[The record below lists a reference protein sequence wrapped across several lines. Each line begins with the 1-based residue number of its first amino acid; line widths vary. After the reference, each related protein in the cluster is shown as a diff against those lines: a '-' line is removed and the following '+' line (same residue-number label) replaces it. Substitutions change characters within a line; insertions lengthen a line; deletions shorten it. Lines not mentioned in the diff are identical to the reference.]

1 MKDQLVAKI
10 CAVTIVLQLFLF
22 GNNGA
27 QAQNIDIN
35 WLRSVNYNSDKTEM
49 SYKAMNGL
57 SKSVYFVA
65 AGVPLAQ
72 LAVGYSTG
80 DKETIRN
87 GWVSLAGQGLTQVIT
102 FAGKNTIRRERPYL
116 KYPDIHTN
124 VYDDTYSFPSGHT
137 SMAFSTA
144 TMLSLQYPKWYVIV
158 PSFAYAGAVGYS
170 RMYLGRHYPSDVFAG
185 AVVGA
190 GTSYLCFKLNKW
202 LQGRR
207 AARQRPLVN
216 PFSPLDQPF

>member
-1 MKDQLVAKI
+1 MKDHLVSRI

-27 QAQNIDIN
+27 QAQSIDYK
-35 WLRSVNYNSDKTEM
+35 WLRSVNYNSDKTEIT
-49 SYKAMNGL
+49 YKAMNGF
-57 SKSVYFVA
+57 SKSVYYVA
-65 AGVPLAQ
+65 AAVPLTQ

-87 GWVSLAGQGLTQVIT
+87 GWVSLAGQGLTQAIT
-102 FAGKNTIRRERPYL
+102 FAGKSTIRRQRPYL

-144 TMLSLQYPKWYVIV
+144 TMLSLQYPKWYVIA
-158 PSFAYAGAVGYS
+158 PSFLYAGAVGYS

-190 GTSYLCFKLNKW
+190 GTSYLCYKLNKW
-202 LQGRR
+202 LQGKK

>member
-1 MKDQLVAKI
+1 MKDQLIARI

-27 QAQNIDIN
+27 QAQNLDIN

-49 SYKAMNGL
+49 TYHAMNGV
-57 SKSVYFVA
+57 SKSVYYVA
-65 AGVPLAQ
+65 AAVPLTQ
-72 LAVGYSTG
+72 LIVGYSTH

-87 GWVSLAGQGLTQVIT
+87 GWLSIAGQGLTQAIT
-102 FAGKNTIRRERPYL
+102 FAGKSTIRRERPYL

-124 VYDDTYSFPSGHT
+124 VYDDSYSFPSGHT

-144 TMLSLQYPKWYVIV
+144 TMLSLQYPKWYVIA
-158 PSFAYAGAVGYS
+158 PSFLYAGAMGYS

-185 AVVGA
+185 ALVGV
-190 GTSYLCFKLNKW
+190 GSSYLCYKLNKW
-202 LQGRR
+202 MQGRK